1 MKRKSEDPLSF
12 NVLHEQVS
20 IYKETVVSG
29 KVVIRKNVHE
39 ENEMITV
46 PVSHEEVKIKK
57 VTINKYV
64 DAAPEIRYEG
74 ETTIIPVIKEVL
86 IVEKKLL
93 LVEEVHVTKHV
104 VTQTTEH
111 TVPIRKEEVSVEHY
125 TRNTPDNFKK

>member
-1 MKRKSEDPLSF
+1 MKRKSEDSPSL
-12 NVLHEQVS
+12 NVLQEQVN
-20 IYKETVVSG
+20 IDKETVVSG
-29 KVVIRKNVHE
+29 KVVIRKNVQE

-57 VTINKYV
+57 VAINKYV
-64 DAAPEIRYEG
+64 DTAPEIRYEG

-93 LVEEVHVTKHV
+93 LVEEVHVTKNV

-111 TVPIRKEEVSVEHY
+111 TIPVRKEEVSVEHH
-125 TRNTPDNFKK
+125 TRNTPNNFKK

>member
-1 MKRKSEDPLSF
+1 MKRKTEDPRTL
-12 NVLHEQVS
+12 NVLHEQVN
-20 IYKETVVSG
+20 IDKETVVSG

-46 PVSHEEVKIKK
+46 AVSHEEVKIKK
-57 VTINKYV
+57 VAINKYV

-86 IVEKKLL
+86 IVEKKFL

-104 VTQTTEH
+104 VTETREH
-111 TVPIRKEEVSVEHY
+111 TVPVRKEEVSVERY
-125 TRNTPDNFKK
+125 TRNAPNNLKK